1 MRFSSVVSFFF
12 FFFSH
17 AAGATG
23 SDEYNSLR
31 PLSYPGTDVFLL
43 CFSLFSPSSLEAI
56 RSKWFPEVK
65 EHADGTP
72 IILVGTKLDL
82 REKESAVATLKESGQ
97 EPVTP
102 AQGSACAKSIGAVKY
117 LECSALTQE
126 GLSEVFEEAIR
137 ICLNASKPGSASSAA
152 PVAAPA
158 AAASADAGKGKKGG
172 KKEKGAKKEGG
183 KKDGGCVLQ

>member
-1 MRFSSVVSFFF
+1 MSGEYVPTVFDNYNANAIVDGQPVNLGLWDTAGNFFLAPF
-12 FFFSH
+12 LLLFMLVCC
-17 AAGATG
+17 AG

-43 CFSLFSPSSLEAI
+43 CFSLFSPSSLDAI
-56 RSKWFPEVK
+56 QSKWFPEVK

-102 AQGSACAKSIGAVKY
+102 A
-117 LECSALTQE
+117 
-126 GLSEVFEEAIR
+126 
-137 ICLNASKPGSASSAA
+137 
-152 PVAAPA
+152 
-158 AAASADAGKGKKGG
+158 AGQ
-172 KKEKGAKKEGG
+172 
-183 KKDGGCVLQ
+183 VS